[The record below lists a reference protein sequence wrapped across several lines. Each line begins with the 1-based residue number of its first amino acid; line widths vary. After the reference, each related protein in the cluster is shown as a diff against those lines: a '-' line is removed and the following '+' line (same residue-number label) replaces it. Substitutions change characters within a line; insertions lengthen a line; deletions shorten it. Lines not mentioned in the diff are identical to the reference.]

1 MATTTVFSEFEL
13 REMAVKFN
21 GETSASYIH
30 MDCVGECEEE
40 MEVRVVTKKC
50 RGKVKKTR
58 VKGTG
63 TGTLKLSAHVPYNIF
78 TKAFGMENAK
88 TIDGVMSYGENSTHP
103 TFSIVQHVY
112 DEDDNEKFKAY
123 PNCTIKTGVA
133 RKIENGAEE
142 VAEVEMEISVD
153 PDDYGN
159 GLYEALASDLQD
171 NTAKSTWMTAFI
183 PDLVKKTAEA

>member
-1 MATTTVFSEFEL
+1 MAETVFSEFEL
-13 REMAVKFN
+13 REMAVKIGTDAN
-21 GETSASYIH
+21 AAYIH

-63 TGTLKLSAHVPYNIF
+63 TGTLKLSAHIPYTIF
-78 TKAFGMENAK
+78 TKAFGMENAD
-88 TIDGVMSYGENSTHP
+88 TIDGVMTYGENSTHP
-103 TFSIVQHVY
+103 VMSVVQRVL
-112 DEDDNEKFKAY
+112 DEDDVEKYKAY
-123 PNCTIKTGVA
+123 PNCIIQTGVA

-142 VAEVEMEISVD
+142 VAEVELEISVN

-159 GLYEALASDLQD
+159 GLYEALADSLTDAD
-171 NTAKSTWMTAFI
+171 IKSKWMTEFT
-183 PDLVKKTAEA
+183 PELVKTATA

>member
-88 TIDGVMSYGENSTHP
+88 TIDGVMSYGEIRHTRHSR
-103 TFSIVQHVY
+103 SY
-112 DEDDNEKFKAY
+112 SM
-123 PNCTIKTGVA
+123 CTMKMTTRSSRRIRT
-133 RKIENGAEE
+133 
-142 VAEVEMEISVD
+142 
-153 PDDYGN
+153 
-159 GLYEALASDLQD
+159 AL
-171 NTAKSTWMTAFI
+171 
-183 PDLVKKTAEA
+183 